1 MAEVAQFE
9 RIEAATLDALRAIG
23 TATIAGALSKQAGIR
38 NPHLVDLRPFNAGA
52 TACGQAVTLQFMP
65 KREDVHWGDEYA
77 AAPGRELHRRA
88 IMACQPGD
96 IIVVDAR
103 GSMSSGVFGEMMLT
117 SFKAQG
123 GEGVVIDGCIRDYP
137 EVQQLDLGLWL
148 RGVTPNF
155 HTQTDIFPHAVNVPI
170 ACAGCFI
177 VPGDIIVADDDGAV
191 VPALRAGAR
200 DRRHRGRQNGV
211 GSLLPHEAGRRADAL
226 DKYYP
231 LDRRGAE
238 RIRGLAAG
246 GVCPHPRSPIKRE
259 GLRYPNGAWFSPSL
273 LVGSRRH

>member
-1 MAEVAQFE
+1 MTDFADFN
-9 RIEAATLDALRAIG
+9 RIEGATLNKLREIG
-23 TATIAGALSKQAGIR
+23 AATIAGALSKQAGIR
-38 NPHLVDLRPFNAGA
+38 NPHLVGLTPFNPGA

-65 KREDVHWGDEYA
+65 KREDLHWGDEYA
-77 AAPGRELHRRA
+77 AAPERELHRRA

-117 SFKAQG
+117 SFQAQG
-123 GEGVVIDGCIRDYP
+123 GEGVVIDGCIRDFP

-170 ACAGCFI
+170 ACANCF
-177 VPGDIIVADDDGAV
+177 VAPGDIIVADDDGAV
-191 VPALRAGAR
+191 VLPLALAEEMAEAASAKAEWEVFSRMKLEEG
-200 DRRHRGRQNGV
+200 GR
-211 GSLLPHEAGRRADAL
+211 L

-231 LDRRGAE
+231 LNDEAQKEYEAWLRQGA
-238 RIRGLAAG
+238 
-246 GVCPHPRSPIKRE
+246 PPQSDT
-259 GLRYPNGAWFSPSL
+259 Y
-273 LVGSRRH
+273 

>member
-1 MAEVAQFE
+1 MAEVPRFE
-9 RIEAATLDALRAIG
+9 RIDRATLDALRAIG
-23 TATIAGALSKQAGIR
+23 AATIAGALSKQAGIR
-38 NPHLVDLRPFNAGA
+38 NPHLAGLKPFKPGA
-52 TACGQAVTLQFMP
+52 AACGQAVTLQFMP
-65 KREDVHWGDEYA
+65 KREDLHWGDEYA

-117 SFKAQG
+117 SFQAQG
-123 GEGVVIDGCIRDYP
+123 GEGVVIDGCIRDFP
-137 EVQQLDLGLWL
+137 EVKQLDLGLWL

-155 HTQTDIFPHAVNVPI
+155 HTQTDIFPHAVNAPI

-191 VPALRAGAR
+191 VLPLALAGQIAEAAAEKTEWEVFSR
-200 DRRHRGRQNGV
+200 MKLEEGGR
-211 GSLLPHEAGRRADAL
+211 L

-231 LDRRGAE
+231 LDDEAQVEYEAWLR
-238 RIRGLAAG
+238 AG
-246 GVCPHPRSPIKRE
+246 KPPARQTKM
-259 GLRYPNGAWFSPSL
+259 
-273 LVGSRRH
+273 

>member
-1 MAEVAQFE
+1 MGDFPQFN

-23 TATIAGALSKQAGIR
+23 AATIAGALSKSVGIR
-38 NPHLVDLRPFNAGA
+38 NSHLVGLKPFNPGA
-52 TACGQAVTLQFMP
+52 VACGQAVTLQFMP

-77 AAPGRELHRRA
+77 AAPERELHRRA

-123 GEGVVIDGCIRDYP
+123 GNGVVIDGCIRDYP
-137 EVQQLDLGLWL
+137 EVKQLDLGLWL

-170 ACAGCFI
+170 ACAGCF
-177 VPGDIIVADDDGAV
+177 VMPGDIIVADDDGAV
-191 VPALRAGAR
+191 VLPYALAKSIAEIAGEKTEWEVFSR
-200 DRRHRGRQNGV
+200 MK
-211 GSLLPHEAGRRADAL
+211 LEAGGRL

-231 LDRRGAE
+231 LNDEAQKE
-238 RIRGLAAG
+238 YEAWL
-246 GVCPHPRSPIKRE
+246 RE
-259 GLRYPNGAWFSPSL
+259 QT
-273 LVGSRRH
+273 

>member
-1 MAEVAQFE
+1 MGDFPQFN

-23 TATIAGALSKQAGIR
+23 AATIAGALSKSVGIR
-38 NPHLVDLRPFNAGA
+38 NSHLVGLKPFNPGA
-52 TACGQAVTLQFMP
+52 VACGQAVTLQFMP

-77 AAPGRELHRRA
+77 AAPERELHRRA

-123 GEGVVIDGCIRDYP
+123 GNGVVIDGCIRDYP
-137 EVQQLDLGLWL
+137 EVKQLDLGLWL

-177 VPGDIIVADDDGAV
+177 APGDIIVADDDGAV
-191 VPALRAGAR
+191 VLPYALAKSIAEIAGEKTEWEVFSR
-200 DRRHRGRQNGV
+200 MK
-211 GSLLPHEAGRRADAL
+211 LEAGGRL

-231 LDRRGAE
+231 LNDEAQKE
-238 RIRGLAAG
+238 YEAWL
-246 GVCPHPRSPIKRE
+246 RE
-259 GLRYPNGAWFSPSL
+259 QT
-273 LVGSRRH
+273 